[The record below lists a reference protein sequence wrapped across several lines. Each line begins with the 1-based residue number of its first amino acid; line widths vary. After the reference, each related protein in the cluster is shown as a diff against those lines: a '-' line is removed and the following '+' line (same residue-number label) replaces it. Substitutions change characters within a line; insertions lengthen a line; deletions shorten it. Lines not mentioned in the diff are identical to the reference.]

1 MKPYQNIPSMY
12 DILDFCKNKVF
23 SSYKDLIL
31 KKLINTIL
39 SEIKIDI
46 SNSEKFDNFSK
57 ENFLEYIYFNLKRR
71 VYNIE
76 HKYTK
81 LINATGIILHTN
93 IGRAPINREILE
105 KAMDVSTSYVNIE
118 FDINTGK
125 RIDRNVAIAE
135 LVSLLT
141 NSEDS
146 IVLNNNAS
154 SLLLI
159 SNTFCNGK
167 NLLLSRGE
175 MIEIGNSF
183 RILDILNVSGAT
195 VKEVGSTNRT
205 YIDDYEKG
213 IDEDSTV
220 ILKVNKSNYEI
231 LGFSSE
237 VTSRELNVL
246 CKKNN
251 ILFVEDLGSAIL
263 TDSLGDEYGFS
274 NLKNVS
280 DSIDDG
286 TDLICFSTDK
296 LLSSAQGAIITGKKE
311 FIDKLRKNPMY
322 RALRAGKNTIAIIY
336 ETLKLYIKNEE
347 NNIPIFSILSQSEE
361 ELYQKSKRLLDYLED
376 CSEKIDIFIEKSKSY
391 VGGGTSSNTTKNSFA
406 VCIKPNNIKID
417 DLQRKLRNYKI
428 VSNIKDGYLKI
439 DIICIEEQDIDYIGK
454 SITYILNNTKSEIWI

>member
-1 MKPYQNIPSMY
+1 M
-12 DILDFCKNKVF
+12 
-23 SSYKDLIL
+23 
-31 KKLINTIL
+31 
-39 SEIKIDI
+39 
-46 SNSEKFDNFSK
+46 
-57 ENFLEYIYFNLKRR
+57 
-71 VYNIE
+71 
-76 HKYTK
+76 
-81 LINATGIILHTN
+81 HTN

-213 IDEDSTV
+213 IDEDSTL

-347 NNIPIFSILSQSEE
+347 NKIPIFSILSQSEE

>member
-1 MKPYQNIPSMY
+1 M
-12 DILDFCKNKVF
+12 
-23 SSYKDLIL
+23 
-31 KKLINTIL
+31 
-39 SEIKIDI
+39 
-46 SNSEKFDNFSK
+46 
-57 ENFLEYIYFNLKRR
+57 
-71 VYNIE
+71 
-76 HKYTK
+76 
-81 LINATGIILHTN
+81 
-93 IGRAPINREILE
+93 
-105 KAMDVSTSYVNIE
+105 
-118 FDINTGK
+118 
-125 RIDRNVAIAE
+125 
-135 LVSLLT
+135 
-141 NSEDS
+141 
-146 IVLNNNAS
+146 
-154 SLLLI
+154 
-159 SNTFCNGK
+159 
-167 NLLLSRGE
+167 
-175 MIEIGNSF
+175 
-183 RILDILNVSGAT
+183 
-195 VKEVGSTNRT
+195 
-205 YIDDYEKG
+205 
-213 IDEDSTV
+213 
-220 ILKVNKSNYEI
+220 
-231 LGFSSE
+231 
-237 VTSRELNVL
+237 
-246 CKKNN
+246 
-251 ILFVEDLGSAIL
+251 

-347 NNIPIFSILSQSEE
+347 NKIPIFSILSQSEE

-454 SITYILNNTKSEIWI
+454 SITYILNNTKSEI